1 MDSKR
6 RVLGGLGEFA
16 KKHKADMLRA
26 KYAPAEEEGSPM
38 EEAAESPDMEAA
50 EGEDAA
56 LDALPPED
64 GAELPP
70 EEGMEAEDG
79 GKDSAELTAL
89 LSSLDDDK
97 LKELLATLVK

>member
-1 MDSKR
+1 MDSRR

-70 EEGMEAEDG
+70 EEGMEGEGKG
-79 GKDSAELTAL
+79 GDLTAL

-97 LKELLATLVK
+97 LKELLATLAK